1 MKWFYNLKISTK
13 LIISFLL
20 VAIIAGVVGFVGL
33 MNISRINEAD
43 TLMYENNTMG
53 INYSAN
59 AARFYQR
66 MKYNIAESIILKDD
80 SKRDKYATD
89 ISSFIDTIDEQL
101 ANYES
106 TSISDETD
114 REILNRLK
122 SSWAQYRNHMVNI
135 VNYIRAGQYEA
146 AENELLGEA
155 DAIGDEVRDL
165 LVDLVDINQRSA
177 EERAESNT
185 ELARSATSIM
195 IILIL
200 ISVAM
205 AIFLGFFISRIIS
218 NPVKKIVTAANQL
231 AIGDMDITFDTE
243 HRDETGQLIKA
254 FKNLVTSTREQAILV
269 ERIADGDLT
278 VDVPIRSDKD
288 LLGRKLSEMVKKING
303 LLLNISNAAEQVSAG
318 SKQISDSSMA
328 LSQGATEQASSIEEL
343 TASIEQVSSQTK
355 INAENASKANEM
367 AEQAKNY
374 AITGNEQ
381 MKEMLKAMD
390 DINESSSNINK
401 IIKVIDDIAFQT
413 NILALNAAVEAAR
426 AGQHG
431 KGFAVVAEE
440 VRTLAGRS
448 ANAAKETTA
457 LIEDSIK
464 KSEEGTRIARETAEA
479 LEKIVDSVESVS
491 KLVSDINNASNEQ
504 AVAIS
509 QINQGVMQVSQVV
522 QENSATSEESAAA
535 SEELSGQADLLYE
548 LISRFRLREDT
559 VSRDKYGEMSPE
571 VAKMLDNMTTKT
583 KSGNALQ
590 EKGKQRTDVP
600 KSAISLNDMDF
611 GKY

>member
-1 MKWFYNLKISTK
+1 
-13 LIISFLL
+13 
-20 VAIIAGVVGFVGL
+20 
-33 MNISRINEAD
+33 
-43 TLMYENNTMG
+43 
-53 INYSAN
+53 
-59 AARFYQR
+59 
-66 MKYNIAESIILKDD
+66 
-80 SKRDKYATD
+80 
-89 ISSFIDTIDEQL
+89 
-101 ANYES
+101 
-106 TSISDETD
+106 
-114 REILNRLK
+114 
-122 SSWAQYRNHMVNI
+122 
-135 VNYIRAGQYEA
+135 
-146 AENELLGEA
+146 
-155 DAIGDEVRDL
+155 
-165 LVDLVDINQRSA
+165 
-177 EERAESNT
+177 
-185 ELARSATSIM
+185 M

-381 MKEMLKAMD
+381 MKKMLKAMD

-448 ANAAKETTA
+448 ANAAKESTA

-464 KSEEGTRIARETAEA
+464 KSEEGARIARETAEA